1 MVILPCLVWLC
12 LVWFGLRS
20 RMRNEDEVLGLFLP
34 RVNQLQINSCRG
46 AAGLLGSWLYICTLR
61 ILGMVCIF
69 CIAGIVGMVIFTVD
83 LGDME

>member
-1 MVILPCLVWLC
+1 MFG

-20 RMRNEDEVLGLFLP
+20 RMRMRFWLGLFLR

>member
-1 MVILPCLVWLC
+1 M
-12 LVWFGLRS
+12 
-20 RMRNEDEVLGLFLP
+20 
-34 RVNQLQINSCRG
+34 NQLQINSCRG

-69 CIAGIVGMVIFTVD
+69 CIAGIVGIVIFIVD